1 MKKFFN
7 KVSEKCN
14 MLAIRAKCAIENVK
28 AEGYDEVYQAHRI
41 QEVRR

>member
-14 MLAIRAKCAIENVK
+14 MLAIRAKCAIDNVRDH
-28 AEGYDEVYQAHRI
+28 EF
-41 QEVRR
+41 